1 MKSEERVFNS
11 ELSVRLQNGVGVSG
25 RHSERRAPR
34 VAPHQRLQQRM
45 VGVSQRLIRTADG
58 GDVRGAES
66 RPAILAESQPA
77 LKFRVNRPQ
86 PKISAGPVYFFQTF
100 FFQTFITNRECFFQG
115 FYHHHSHRVG
125 RRGAALVQRVCH
137 PKRRPGDCPG

>member
-34 VAPHQRLQQRM
+34 VAPHQRLQQRR

-58 GDVRGAES
+58 GDVRGAETR

-77 LKFRVNRPQ
+77 LKIQGQPAQDQTSQPARAAGRVCWLF
-86 PKISAGPVYFFQTF
+86 IFFHGC
-100 FFQTFITNRECFFQG
+100 NKCFFQE
-115 FYHHHSHRVG
+115 
-125 RRGAALVQRVCH
+125 
-137 PKRRPGDCPG
+137 